1 MRFVV
6 DANVLFSFFK
16 RDSVTRK
23 LITSPKLLLFAP
35 AFSLREL
42 DKHKEEVIARAKI
55 SPDEYEPSKRVL
67 RKFVE
72 FIPLEEY
79 EEKLTLAKE
88 TSPDPKDI
96 RYFAL
101 ALWLDIPLWTNEK
114 RLKRQD
120 KVLVFSTSELLKMK
134 LL

>member
-1 MRFVV
+1 MRLVV

-16 RDSVTRK
+16 RGSLTRK
-23 LITSPKLLLFAP
+23 LITSPELLLFAP
-35 AFSLREL
+35 TFSLREL

-55 SPDEYEPSKRVL
+55 SPDVYESSKEVL
-67 RKFVE
+67 RGFVE
-72 FIPLEEY
+72 FSPLEEY

-88 TSPDPKDI
+88 ISPDPKDI

-101 ALWLDIPLWTNEK
+101 ALWLGIPLWTNEK
-114 RLKRQD
+114 RLKGQD
-120 KVLVFSTSELLKMK
+120 KVLVFSTSDFLKMN

>member
-1 MRFVV
+1 MRLVV

-23 LITSPKLLLFAP
+23 LITSPELLLFAP

-42 DKHKEEVIARAKI
+42 DKHEEEIVNRAKI
-55 SPDEYEPSKRVL
+55 SPDAYEPSKKVL
-67 RKFVE
+67 REFVE
-72 FIPLEEY
+72 FIPLEKY
-79 EEKLTLAKE
+79 EKKLTLAKE

-101 ALWLDIPLWTNEK
+101 ALWLNIPLWTNEK

-120 KVLVFSTSELLKMK
+120 KVLVLSTSELIEMK
-134 LL
+134 PL

>member
-1 MRFVV
+1 M
-6 DANVLFSFFK
+6 DANILFSFFK
-16 RDSVTRK
+16 RDSLTRK

-42 DKHKEEVIARAKI
+42 DKHKEEIVGRAKI
-55 SPDEYEPSKRVL
+55 SPDEYEPSKKVL

-79 EEKLTLAKE
+79 EEKLILAKG

-120 KVLVFSTSELLKMK
+120 KVLVLSTSELLKMK
-134 LL
+134 LV

>member
-1 MRFVV
+1 MRLVV

-16 RDSVTRK
+16 RGSVTRK

-55 SPDEYEPSKRVL
+55 SHDAYEPSKKVL

-120 KVLVFSTSELLKMK
+120 KVLVLSTSELLKMK